1 MSDLGPTQHL
11 ATTTRSD
18 ACLGRRTTQWLPWVR
33 KVGTSSQRLS
43 VFVRVFLLRFKH
55 PKSLQISKP
64 HNAWQL
70 KSPAFL
76 QELEDCRRNL
86 SIRVQILCVCRLAN
100 QVSFQVCWHLFARCM
115 RKLLFFRCRVSWKQ
129 INVDVPKRGKDLTAV
144 GLLLI
149 WVLVWMP
156 LPKQSPE
163 LPQRQRQV
171 ELTKKSLAV
180 GHVAVSLKKGV

>member
-1 MSDLGPTQHL
+1 
-11 ATTTRSD
+11 
-18 ACLGRRTTQWLPWVR
+18 
-33 KVGTSSQRLS
+33 
-43 VFVRVFLLRFKH
+43 
-55 PKSLQISKP
+55 
-64 HNAWQL
+64 
-70 KSPAFL
+70 
-76 QELEDCRRNL
+76 
-86 SIRVQILCVCRLAN
+86 
-100 QVSFQVCWHLFARCM
+100 M